1 MMYDD
6 EVIIL
11 TTIAV
16 KNYSDNDTGGGAT
29 VNNDA
34 HDEGCL

>member
-1 MMYDD
+1 MMHDD

-16 KNYSDNDTGGGAT
+16 KNYNDNDAGGAT
-29 VNNDA
+29 VNNDDY
-34 HDEGCL
+34 DEGCL